1 MNGYQYTVRLEMY
14 ETNIFIPAIIFHEHA
29 FKSQTLNVSSVPPP
43 ICLEYIKDMEQ
54 NPLKAV
60 WDA

>member
-29 FKSQTLNVSSVPPP
+29 FKSQTLNVSSVPPQSAWN
-43 ICLEYIKDMEQ
+43 I
-54 NPLKAV
+54 
-60 WDA
+60 